1 MKSNNTFLFIIPAL
15 IWGSTWYVIKFQLGA
30 VDPLLS
36 VSYRFA
42 MGSFILFVYTRFRK
56 LNMKFSP
63 AEHARMGLQG
73 MLLFGF
79 NYWLVYLSEETL
91 TSGLVAITFSTLIF
105 MNIFFSA
112 IFLGT
117 KVKKEVILGG
127 ILGVSGTI
135 LMFYQEIRQTGLN
148 EALISGLIFCIIG
161 VLFASMGNITS
172 AYNQKK
178 KIPVVQANTYGM
190 LYGSIIMFTIALFSG
205 KEIMIETS
213 QSYLLSLLYL
223 AVFGSVIAFTT
234 YLTLIGRLGADK
246 AGYVIVVLPVI
257 ALSISAIFENYQI
270 TLYSVAGMLLIIL
283 GNLIVIRKK

>member
-1 MKSNNTFLFIIPAL
+1 MKANNNLLFVIPAL
-15 IWGSTWYVIKFQLGA
+15 IWGSTWYIIIFQLGE

-42 MGSFILFVYTRFRK
+42 MGALILFIYAKFRK
-56 LNMKFSP
+56 MDMKFSLLD
-63 AEHARMGLQG
+63 HGRMGLQG

-117 KVKKEVILGG
+117 KIKKEVIIGG
-127 ILGVSGTI
+127 VLGVSGTV

-148 EALISGLIFCIIG
+148 DALIIGLTFCIVG
-161 VLFASMGNITS
+161 VLFASMGNIAS
-172 AYNQKK
+172 AYNQRK
-178 KIPVVQANTYGM
+178 KIPVIPANTYGM
-190 LYGSIIMFTIALFSG
+190 LYGALVMFLIAIFSG
-205 KEIMIETS
+205 KEIIIETS
-213 QSYLLSLLYL
+213 QCYLLSLLYL
-223 AVFGSVIAFTT
+223 SVFGSVIAFTT
-234 YLTLIGRLGADK
+234 YLTLIGKIGADK

-257 ALSISAIFENYQI
+257 ALTISAIFEDYQI
-270 TLYSVAGMLLIIL
+270 TFYSILGMLLIIL
-283 GNLIVIRKK
+283 GNLLVIRKK